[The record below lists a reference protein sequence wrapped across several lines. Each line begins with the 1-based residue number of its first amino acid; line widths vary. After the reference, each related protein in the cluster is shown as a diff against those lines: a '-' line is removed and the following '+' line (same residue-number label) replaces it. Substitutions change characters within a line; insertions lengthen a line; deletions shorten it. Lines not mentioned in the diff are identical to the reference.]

1 MRAKVTWLLASSCFL
16 QLSPTRYPKK
26 GRPSAQKASLH
37 SLLPTSYSWVEIVM
51 LKLLSLS

>member
-26 GRPSAQKASLH
+26 GQPSAQKAGLH
-37 SLLPTSYSWVEIVM
+37 SLLPISYSWVEIVM